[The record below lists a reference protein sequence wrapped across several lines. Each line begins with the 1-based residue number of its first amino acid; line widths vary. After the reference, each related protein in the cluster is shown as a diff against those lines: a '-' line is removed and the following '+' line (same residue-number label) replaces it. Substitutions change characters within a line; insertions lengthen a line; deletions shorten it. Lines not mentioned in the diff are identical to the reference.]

1 MSTALARRLAKA
13 GPDLSAP
20 SLAVRLGLDSGSGDV
35 SPDHSSRDLPNK
47 TLAHPKR
54 LGDISLRESSRDKAS
69 DLQNRCG
76 VKLRCAVPDATRA
89 TLRMRFRAV
98 PVAKAFPISTLR
110 VTIGGVVA
118 LGPRPEMAGVAAGR
132 MVARV
137 ANAGSFRDRSPG
149 QLVSKSVG
157 LARPMDRR
165 REFEHP
171 VPVLVSRGRPRPAGI
186 RSAAAVNL
194 RPEPFFRGRL
204 VQLHARPPSRVAVR
218 SERSRGVR
226 LGGARF
232 SHYSTGGADE

>member
-1 MSTALARRLAKA
+1 MSGALAKA
-13 GPDLSAP
+13 HAHGIGVSQMP

-35 SPDHSSRDLPNK
+35 RPDHSPRDLPDE

-54 LGDISLRESSRDKAS
+54 PSDISLRESSRDKAS

-76 VKLRCAVPDATRA
+76 VKLRCAVSGASRA
-89 TLRMRFRAV
+89 TLGVRSRPV

-132 MVARV
+132 MVARM
-137 ANAGSFRDRSPG
+137 ANAESFRDRAPG

-157 LARPMDRR
+157 LAGPMDRR
-165 REFEHP
+165 RELEHP

-186 RSAAAVNL
+186 RSAAAVDL

-218 SERSRGVR
+218 LERSRGVR